1 MAMMQKWVKGVKTIG
16 LFCASLVIPVEMVIA
31 DQKPISV
38 VASIKP
44 IHSLVAAVMG
54 DIGTPHLLLEAP
66 SSAHHFTLKPSQA
79 RSLQAA
85 DIVFWVGPTMEQPLT
100 KALAT
105 LAPQAQTLPL
115 IESAGLV
122 LINFDKVTPAHEKHD
137 HEKHDHEKHDHEKHD
152 HEKHG
157 HEKHDKH
164 DEHAKHDDHLINP
177 HIWLDP
183 QNAKIMLG
191 VIAARLAKAD
201 PKNASAYAA
210 NADSMAARLA
220 TLETD
225 ITSQL
230 ASYSAAKFLVLHDAH
245 VYFERRFGLRNYGA
259 ITTEPDV
266 MPTASRVKALRD
278 ELREH
283 RFDCIFTEPFLGQKA
298 VALIAE
304 GSKVSIGTLDPIASN
319 LPAGA
324 QLYPDLL
331 MSYAKALQSCFGVH

>member
-152 HEKHG
+152 
-157 HEKHDKH
+157 KH

-191 VIAARLAKAD
+191 VMAARLAKAD

-331 MSYAKALQSCFGVH
+331 MSYAKALRSCFGVH

>member
-152 HEKHG
+152 
-157 HEKHDKH
+157 KH

-201 PKNASAYAA
+201 PENASTYAA

-324 QLYPDLL
+324 QLYPNLL

>member
-105 LAPQAQTLPL
+105 LAPQAQTRPL

-137 HEKHDHEKHDHEKHD
+137 HEKHD
-152 HEKHG
+152 
-157 HEKHDKH
+157 KH

-183 QNAKIMLG
+183 QNTKIMLG
-191 VIAARLAKAD
+191 AIAARLAKAD
-201 PKNASAYAA
+201 PENASTYAA

>member
-152 HEKHG
+152 
-157 HEKHDKH
+157 
-164 DEHAKHDDHLINP
+164 EHAKHDDHLINP

-201 PKNASAYAA
+201 PENASTYAA

>member
-152 HEKHG
+152 HEKH
-157 HEKHDKH
+157 

-201 PKNASAYAA
+201 PENASTYAA

-220 TLETD
+220 ILETD

>member
-1 MAMMQKWVKGVKTIG
+1 MAMMQKWVKGVKIIG

-137 HEKHDHEKHDHEKHD
+137 HEKHDHEKHD
-152 HEKHG
+152 
-157 HEKHDKH
+157 KH

-191 VIAARLAKAD
+191 AIAARLAKAD
-201 PKNASAYAA
+201 PENASTYAA

>member
-137 HEKHDHEKHDHEKHD
+137 HEKHD
-152 HEKHG
+152 
-157 HEKHDKH
+157 KH

-191 VIAARLAKAD
+191 VIAAHLAKAD
-201 PKNASAYAA
+201 PENASTYAA

>member
-137 HEKHDHEKHDHEKHD
+137 HEKHDHEKHD
-152 HEKHG
+152 
-157 HEKHDKH
+157 
-164 DEHAKHDDHLINP
+164 EHAKHDDHLINP

-201 PKNASAYAA
+201 PENASTYAA

>member
-1 MAMMQKWVKGVKTIG
+1 MKVRELGMAMMQKWVKGVKTIG

-115 IESAGLV
+115 MESAGLV

-137 HEKHDHEKHDHEKHD
+137 
-152 HEKHG
+152 

-201 PKNASAYAA
+201 PENASTYAA

-220 TLETD
+220 ILETD

-283 RFDCIFTEPFLGQKA
+283 RFDCIFAEPFLGQKA

-324 QLYPDLL
+324 QLYPNLL

>member
-137 HEKHDHEKHDHEKHD
+137 HEKH
-152 HEKHG
+152 G

-191 VIAARLAKAD
+191 VMAARLAKAD

-283 RFDCIFTEPFLGQKA
+283 RFDCIFAEPFLGQKA

>member
-1 MAMMQKWVKGVKTIG
+1 MAMMQKWVKGVTTIG
-16 LFCASLVIPVEMVIA
+16 LFCVSLVMPVEMVTA

-66 SSAHHFTLKPSQA
+66 TSAHHFTLKPSQA

-122 LINFDKVTPAHEKHD
+122 LINFDEVAPAHEKHD
-137 HEKHDHEKHDHEKHD
+137 
-152 HEKHG
+152 

-201 PKNASAYAA
+201 PENASTYAA
-210 NADSMAARLA
+210 NADLMAARLA

-230 ASYSAAKFLVLHDAH
+230 ASYSAARFLVLHDAH

-283 RFDCIFTEPFLGQKA
+283 HFDCIFTEPFLGQKA

-331 MSYAKALQSCFGVH
+331 ISYAKALQSCFGVH

>member
-105 LAPQAQTLPL
+105 LAPQAQTRPL

-137 HEKHDHEKHDHEKHD
+137 HE
-152 HEKHG
+152 
-157 HEKHDKH
+157 KH

-201 PKNASAYAA
+201 PENASTYAA

-220 TLETD
+220 ILETD

-266 MPTASRVKALRD
+266 MPTASRVKALRN

>member
-1 MAMMQKWVKGVKTIG
+1 MAMMQKWVTGVKTIG

-137 HEKHDHEKHDHEKHD
+137 HEKHD
-152 HEKHG
+152 
-157 HEKHDKH
+157 KH
-164 DEHAKHDDHLINP
+164 DEHAKHDNHLINP

-191 VIAARLAKAD
+191 VIAVRLAKAD
-201 PKNASAYAA
+201 PENASTYAA
-210 NADSMAARLA
+210 NADAMAARLA

-331 MSYAKALQSCFGVH
+331 MSYAKALRSCFGVH

>member
-105 LAPQAQTLPL
+105 LAPQAQTRPL

-137 HEKHDHEKHDHEKHD
+137 
-152 HEKHG
+152 

-191 VIAARLAKAD
+191 AIAARLAKAD
-201 PKNASAYAA
+201 PENASTYAA

>member
-1 MAMMQKWVKGVKTIG
+1 M
-16 LFCASLVIPVEMVIA
+16 
-31 DQKPISV
+31 
-38 VASIKP
+38 
-44 IHSLVAAVMG
+44 
-54 DIGTPHLLLEAP
+54 
-66 SSAHHFTLKPSQA
+66 
-79 RSLQAA
+79 
-85 DIVFWVGPTMEQPLT
+85 FWVGPTMEQPLT

-137 HEKHDHEKHDHEKHD
+137 HEKHDM
-152 HEKHG
+152 
-157 HEKHDKH
+157 H

-191 VIAARLAKAD
+191 VMAARLAKAD

>member
-1 MAMMQKWVKGVKTIG
+1 MMQKWVKGVKTIG

-122 LINFDKVTPAHEKHD
+122 QINVDKVTPAHEKHD
-137 HEKHDHEKHDHEKHD
+137 HEKHDHE
-152 HEKHG
+152 
-157 HEKHDKH
+157 KH

-201 PKNASAYAA
+201 PENASTYAA
-210 NADSMAARLA
+210 NADAMAARLA

-324 QLYPDLL
+324 QLYPNLL
-331 MSYAKALQSCFGVH
+331 MSYAKSLQSCFGVH

>member
-16 LFCASLVIPVEMVIA
+16 LFCASLLIPVEMVIA

-54 DIGTPHLLLEAP
+54 GIGTPHLLLEAP

-137 HEKHDHEKHDHEKHD
+137 HEKHDHEKHD
-152 HEKHG
+152 
-157 HEKHDKH
+157 KH

-201 PKNASAYAA
+201 PENASTYAA

-220 TLETD
+220 TIETD
-225 ITSQL
+225 IASQL

-245 VYFERRFGLRNYGA
+245 VYFERRFGLHNYGA

-283 RFDCIFTEPFLGQKA
+283 HFDCIFTEPFLGQKA

-324 QLYPDLL
+324 QLYPNLL
-331 MSYAKALQSCFGVH
+331 MSYARAVRSCIDTH

>member
-122 LINFDKVTPAHEKHD
+122 KINFDKVTPAHEKHD
-137 HEKHDHEKHDHEKHD
+137 HEKHD
-152 HEKHG
+152 
-157 HEKHDKH
+157 KH
-164 DEHAKHDDHLINP
+164 DEHAKHDNHLINP

-191 VIAARLAKAD
+191 VIAVRLAKAD
-201 PKNASAYAA
+201 PENASIYAA

-331 MSYAKALQSCFGVH
+331 MSYAKALRSCFGVH

>member
-1 MAMMQKWVKGVKTIG
+1 MMQKWVKGVTTIG
-16 LFCASLVIPVEMVIA
+16 LFCVSLVMPVEMVTA

-66 SSAHHFTLKPSQA
+66 TSAHHFTLKPSQA
-79 RSLQAA
+79 RRLQAA

-122 LINFDKVTPAHEKHD
+122 LINFDEVAPAHEKR
-137 HEKHDHEKHDHEKHD
+137 D

-157 HEKHDKH
+157 LEKHDKH

-201 PKNASAYAA
+201 PENASTYAA
-210 NADSMAARLA
+210 NADLMAARLA

-230 ASYSAAKFLVLHDAH
+230 ASYSAARFLVLHDAH

-283 RFDCIFTEPFLGQKA
+283 HFDCIFTEPFLGQKA

-331 MSYAKALQSCFGVH
+331 ISYAKALQSCFGVH

>member
-137 HEKHDHEKHDHEKHD
+137 HEKH
-152 HEKHG
+152 G

-191 VIAARLAKAD
+191 VMAARLAKAD

-225 ITSQL
+225 IASQL

>member
-137 HEKHDHEKHDHEKHD
+137 HEKHD
-152 HEKHG
+152 
-157 HEKHDKH
+157 KH

-191 VIAARLAKAD
+191 AIAARLAKAD
-201 PKNASAYAA
+201 PENASTYAA

-220 TLETD
+220 ILETD

-283 RFDCIFTEPFLGQKA
+283 RFDCIFAEPFLGQKA

>member
-105 LAPQAQTLPL
+105 LAPRAQTLPL

-137 HEKHDHEKHDHEKHD
+137 
-152 HEKHG
+152 

-191 VIAARLAKAD
+191 VMAARLAKAD

>member
-137 HEKHDHEKHDHEKHD
+137 HEKHD
-152 HEKHG
+152 
-157 HEKHDKH
+157 KH

-201 PKNASAYAA
+201 PENASTYAA

>member
-1 MAMMQKWVKGVKTIG
+1 MAMMQKWIKGVKTIG

-122 LINFDKVTPAHEKHD
+122 LINFDKAMPAHEKHD
-137 HEKHDHEKHDHEKHD
+137 HEKHD
-152 HEKHG
+152 

-164 DEHAKHDDHLINP
+164 DEHAKHDDHLINH

-183 QNAKIMLG
+183 QNAKILLG

-201 PKNASAYAA
+201 PENASTYAA
-210 NADSMAARLA
+210 NADLMAARLA

-283 RFDCIFTEPFLGQKA
+283 HFDCIFTEPFLGQKA
-298 VALIAE
+298 VTLIAE
-304 GSKVSIGTLDPIASN
+304 GSKVSIGMLDPIANN

-324 QLYPDLL
+324 QLYPNLL
-331 MSYAKALQSCFGVH
+331 MSYARAVRSCIDTH

>member
-54 DIGTPHLLLEAP
+54 GIGTPHLLLEAP

-137 HEKHDHEKHDHEKHD
+137 HEKHDHEKH
-152 HEKHG
+152 G

-191 VIAARLAKAD
+191 VMAARLAKAD

>member
-115 IESAGLV
+115 IESADLV

-137 HEKHDHEKHDHEKHD
+137 HEKHDHE
-152 HEKHG
+152 
-157 HEKHDKH
+157 KH

-201 PKNASAYAA
+201 PENASTYAA

-220 TLETD
+220 ILETD

>member
-122 LINFDKVTPAHEKHD
+122 KINFDKVTPAHEKHD
-137 HEKHDHEKHDHEKHD
+137 HEKHD
-152 HEKHG
+152 
-157 HEKHDKH
+157 KH
-164 DEHAKHDDHLINP
+164 DEHAKHDNHLINP

-191 VIAARLAKAD
+191 VIAVRLAKAD
-201 PKNASAYAA
+201 PENASTYAA

-230 ASYSAAKFLVLHDAH
+230 ASYSAAKFLALHDAH

>member
-54 DIGTPHLLLEAP
+54 GIGTPHLLLEAP

-152 HEKHG
+152 
-157 HEKHDKH
+157 
-164 DEHAKHDDHLINP
+164 EHAKHDDHLINP

-201 PKNASAYAA
+201 PENASTYAA

-220 TLETD
+220 ILETD

>member
-152 HEKHG
+152 
-157 HEKHDKH
+157 KH

-201 PKNASAYAA
+201 PENASTYAA

>member
-137 HEKHDHEKHDHEKHD
+137 HEKH
-152 HEKHG
+152 G

-191 VIAARLAKAD
+191 VMAARLAKAD

-331 MSYAKALQSCFGVH
+331 MSYAKALQSCFGGH

>member
-137 HEKHDHEKHDHEKHD
+137 HEKHDHEKHD
-152 HEKHG
+152 
-157 HEKHDKH
+157 KH

-201 PKNASAYAA
+201 PENTSTYAA

>member
-1 MAMMQKWVKGVKTIG
+1 MMQKWVKGVKTIG

-54 DIGTPHLLLEAP
+54 GIGTPHLLLEAP

-137 HEKHDHEKHDHEKHD
+137 HEKHD
-152 HEKHG
+152 
-157 HEKHDKH
+157 KH

-191 VIAARLAKAD
+191 VIAAHLAKAD
-201 PKNASAYAA
+201 PENASTYAA

-220 TLETD
+220 TIETD
-225 ITSQL
+225 IASQL

-245 VYFERRFGLRNYGA
+245 VYFERRFGLHNYGA

-283 RFDCIFTEPFLGQKA
+283 HFDCIFTEPFLGQKA

-324 QLYPDLL
+324 QLYPNLL
-331 MSYAKALQSCFGVH
+331 ISYAKAVRSCIDTH

>member
-44 IHSLVAAVMG
+44 IHSLVAAVMC
-54 DIGTPHLLLEAP
+54 DIGTPHLLLEEP

-137 HEKHDHEKHDHEKHD
+137 HEKHDHEKHD
-152 HEKHG
+152 
-157 HEKHDKH
+157 
-164 DEHAKHDDHLINP
+164 EHAKHDDHLINP

-201 PKNASAYAA
+201 PENASTYAA

-220 TLETD
+220 ILETD

-331 MSYAKALQSCFGVH
+331 MSYAKALQSCFGVR

>member
-1 MAMMQKWVKGVKTIG
+1 MAMMQKWVTGVKTIG

-152 HEKHG
+152 HEKH
-157 HEKHDKH
+157 DKH
-164 DEHAKHDDHLINP
+164 DEHAKHDNHLINP

-191 VIAARLAKAD
+191 VIAVRLAKAD
-201 PKNASAYAA
+201 PENASTYAA

-298 VALIAE
+298 AALIAE

-331 MSYAKALQSCFGVH
+331 MSYAKALRSCFGVH

>member
-137 HEKHDHEKHDHEKHD
+137 HEKH
-152 HEKHG
+152 G

-164 DEHAKHDDHLINP
+164 DEHAKHDNHLINP

-201 PKNASAYAA
+201 PENASTYAA

-220 TLETD
+220 ILETD

-283 RFDCIFTEPFLGQKA
+283 RFDCIFAEPFLGQKA

>member
-137 HEKHDHEKHDHEKHD
+137 HEKHDHEKHD
-152 HEKHG
+152 
-157 HEKHDKH
+157 
-164 DEHAKHDDHLINP
+164 EHAKHDDHLINP

-191 VIAARLAKAD
+191 VMAARLAKAD

>member
-1 MAMMQKWVKGVKTIG
+1 MMQKWVKGVKTIG

-122 LINFDKVTPAHEKHD
+122 QINFDKVTPAHEKHD
-137 HEKHDHEKHDHEKHD
+137 HEKHDHE
-152 HEKHG
+152 
-157 HEKHDKH
+157 KH

-201 PKNASAYAA
+201 PENASTYAA
-210 NADSMAARLA
+210 NADSMAARFA

-283 RFDCIFTEPFLGQKA
+283 RFECIFTEPFLGQKA

>member
-105 LAPQAQTLPL
+105 LAPQAQTRPL

-137 HEKHDHEKHDHEKHD
+137 HEKHDHE
-152 HEKHG
+152 
-157 HEKHDKH
+157 KH

-201 PKNASAYAA
+201 PENASTYAA

-220 TLETD
+220 ILETD